1 MQRRIPSGVLSTNPP
16 RCSGHIRNTKY
27 QAGQGLLKGRQNNSI
42 TKNVEMSVLRLRF
55 TYVGRYLLFSPLL
68 SLPIQSNPIRTC
80 MNEWMKE
87 RTYVCRYGDRKW
99 GSYCVP
105 QQQQH
110 VCTTHRTQPRCDAI
124 WRRWGEFTYIQYV
137 VCSIRGRPLFRWPA
151 EISIFIHSLY

>member
-1 MQRRIPSGVLSTNPP
+1 MQGPVIRHQGYLPSVFNQGMMEGGLPRGFLSLEATSKQASKRQGPSLSPFPSIPSPVPDMQRRIPSGVLSTNPP

-80 MNEWMKE
+80 MNE
-87 RTYVCRYGDRKW
+87 
-99 GSYCVP
+99 
-105 QQQQH
+105 
-110 VCTTHRTQPRCDAI
+110 
-124 WRRWGEFTYIQYV
+124 
-137 VCSIRGRPLFRWPA
+137 
-151 EISIFIHSLY
+151 